1 MKILLIYPHCLE
13 QRDHELHSEDV
24 AVTPIGLY
32 YIGALLIEHGHDVDI
47 INWYTQHKDSRSAAL
62 TLKKK
67 NPDVIGLSIVNAN
80 RFGGIEIAGT
90 AKKILPEVKIV
101 FGGIGTTFLWEHLL
115 HNFPEIDYAVLGEGE
130 YVFLHLVDCIE
141 GGGRKSLEEAPGLAF
156 RQGKKIVCTGRAEP
170 IHDLDQLP
178 DPAKY
183 FTFQH
188 LVSSRGCPSAC
199 SFCGS
204 PRFWGRKV
212 RFHSPAYFADQLEQ
226 LYRKGVC
233 FFYISDDTFTLDKD
247 RVINICREISARNL
261 NISWFAIARVNH
273 VDSEMLLW
281 MRRAGCIQISYGV
294 ESGSADIRNTLNKKI
309 SDNDIERAF
318 DLTVSCGILA
328 RAYFIYGSPGESR
341 ETILESI
348 DLMNRIRPLSAIF
361 YILEIFPGTGL
372 YEGFKRKTG
381 KKDDIWLQ
389 KIEHIN
395 YFETDERLSQD
406 QVIEFGG
413 MLRTHFYGRLPEYVR
428 SIRLA
433 DLPELYAGHAD
444 FLSRLGMTFSHGDYA
459 SIKSI
464 PEKQVLAE
472 TLYRRSLSYEP
483 NERAFLG
490 LGIVLQKQGRYEE
503 SAEKLSQGLDL
514 FPANENIAAC
524 LCVSW
529 MNLSKYAK
537 VVKCAQSFP
546 FSEQMKR
553 FAHLSRQAL
562 SGHQQL

>member
-13 QRDHELHSEDV
+13 QRAHELHSEDV
-24 AVTPIGLY
+24 EVTPIGLY
-32 YIGALLIEHGHDVDI
+32 YIGALLIEHGYDVEI
-47 INWYTQHKDSRSAAL
+47 INWYKQYKDTQAAAKM
-62 TLKKK
+62 LKEK

-80 RFGGIEIAGT
+80 RFGGIDIAGT
-90 AKKILPEVKIV
+90 AKKILPDVKII

-130 YVFLHLVDCIE
+130 HAFLHLLDCIE
-141 GGGRKSLEEAPGLAF
+141 GGGKKSLEEMPGLAF
-156 RQGKKIVCTGRAEP
+156 RQGEEIVCTGQAEP
-170 IHDLDQLP
+170 THDLDQLP

-204 PRFWGRKV
+204 PKFWGRKV
-212 RFHSPAYFADQLEQ
+212 RFHSPAYFANQLEQ
-226 LYRKGVC
+226 LYRKGIN

-247 RVINICREISARNL
+247 RVISICREIISRKL
-261 NISWFAIARVNH
+261 NITWFAIARVNH
-273 VDSEMLLW
+273 VDCEMLLW

-294 ESGSADIRNTLNKKI
+294 ESGSADIRKALKKNI
-309 SDNDIERAF
+309 SDKDIERAF
-318 DLTVSCGILA
+318 NLTVSYGILA

-341 ETILESI
+341 QTINESI
-348 DLMNRIRPLSAIF
+348 DLMNRIKPLSAIF

-372 YEGFKRKTG
+372 YEDFKRRTG
-381 KKDDIWLQ
+381 KGDDIWLQ

-395 YFETDERLSQD
+395 YFETDDRLCQE
-406 QVIEFGG
+406 QIIEFGR
-413 MLRTHFYGRLPEYVR
+413 MLRMHFYQSLPDFVR
-428 SIRLA
+428 SVRPA
-433 DLPELYAGHAD
+433 DLPELYMGHAD

-459 SIKSI
+459 SIENI
-464 PEKQVLAE
+464 PEKQALAE
-472 TLYRRSLSYEP
+472 TLYRLSLNYEP

-490 LGIVLQKQGRYEE
+490 LGIILQKQGRYEE
-503 SAEKLSQGLDL
+503 SAEKLAQGLDR
-514 FPANENIAAC
+514 FPANENLAAC

-529 MNLSKYAK
+529 MNLGMHAE

-546 FSEQMKR
+546 ASSQIQK
-553 FAHLSRQAL
+553 FAHFSRQAI